1 MLLFL
6 NIKSKIIMRYTLL
19 TINYF
24 LFKNF
29 TSIYFY
35 TRFVINTS
43 KAVSNIVEKTFST
56 FKKVKL

>member
-1 MLLFL
+1 
-6 NIKSKIIMRYTLL
+6 MRYTLL

-35 TRFVINTS
+35 TRLVINTS
-43 KAVSNIVEKTFST
+43 KAVSNIVEKTFT
-56 FKKVKL
+56 IKINMKNF